1 MLTLLTLLLAAPL
14 PTATLADSIQTLS
27 GVTMPDTVT
36 VNGTPLVL
44 NGMAL
49 RKKMVFKVYVA
60 GLYLPA
66 RNSDAEVILGADAP
80 RQIVLHFL
88 RGVDKGKM
96 CGAWEESLK
105 NNSPDA
111 SADVKEKFTTLC
123 SYMDDVDKDQQ
134 MIFTYLP
141 DQGTSIEVNGVA
153 KGTLEGKEFADALF
167 RSWIGPKPGPG
178 EDFKKKL
185 LGQKKD

>member
-1 MLTLLTLLLAAPL
+1 MLTLLTLLLAAPVST
-14 PTATLADSIQTLS
+14 PSSADSTQTLS
-27 GVTMPDTVT
+27 GVTMPETVT
-36 VNGTPLVL
+36 VNGIDLVL

-60 GLYLPA
+60 GLYLPSKT
-66 RNSDAEVILGADAP
+66 SDAEAILGADEP

-96 CGAWEESLK
+96 CGAWKESLE
-105 NNSPDA
+105 NNSPEA
-111 SADVKEKFTTLC
+111 SPDVKEKFTTLC
-123 SYMDDVDKDQQ
+123 SYMDDIDKNQQ

-141 DQGTSIEVNGVA
+141 EQGTSIEVNGAA

-185 LGQKKD
+185 LGKKD

>member
-1 MLTLLTLLLAAPL
+1 MLTLLTLLLATPVSPL
-14 PTATLADSIQTLS
+14 SIADSVQSLS
-27 GVTMPDTVT
+27 GVTMPETVT
-36 VNGTPLVL
+36 VNGTELVL

-66 RNSDAEVILGADAP
+66 RNSDAAAILDADAP

-96 CGAWEESLK
+96 CDAWEESLK

-111 SADVKEKFTTLC
+111 SADLKDKFATLC

-141 DQGTSIEVNGVA
+141 AQGTSIEVNGAA

-185 LGQKKD
+185 LGQKKG

>member
-1 MLTLLTLLLAAPL
+1 MFTLLTLLLAAPVPL
-14 PTATLADSIQTLS
+14 QSVVDSTRTLS
-27 GVTMPDTVT
+27 GVTMPETVT
-36 VNGTPLVL
+36 VNGTELVL

-49 RKKMVFKVYVA
+49 RKKMVFKVYVG

-66 RNSDAEVILGADAP
+66 RNSDAEAILSADTP
-80 RQIVLHFL
+80 RQMVLHFL

-134 MIFTYLP
+134 MIFTYMP
-141 DQGTSIEVNGVA
+141 AQGTAIEVNGAA
-153 KGTLEGKEFADALF
+153 KGTLESKEFADALF
-167 RSWIGPKPGPG
+167 RSWLGPKPGPG

-185 LGQKKD
+185 LGKKD

>member
-1 MLTLLTLLLAAPL
+1 
-14 PTATLADSIQTLS
+14 
-27 GVTMPDTVT
+27 
-36 VNGTPLVL
+36 
-44 NGMAL
+44 
-49 RKKMVFKVYVA
+49 
-60 GLYLPA
+60 
-66 RNSDAEVILGADAP
+66 
-80 RQIVLHFL
+80 
-88 RGVDKGKM
+88 M
-96 CGAWEESLK
+96 CDAWEESLK

-111 SADVKEKFTTLC
+111 SADLKEKFTTLC
-123 SYMDDVDKDQQ
+123 SYMDDVDKNQQ

-141 DQGTSIEVNGVA
+141 EQGTSIEVNGAA

>member
-1 MLTLLTLLLAAPL
+1 MLTLLTLLLVAPL
-14 PTATLADSIQTLS
+14 PTTTLADSTQTLS
-27 GVTMPDTVT
+27 GVTMPETVT
-36 VNGTPLVL
+36 VNGTELVL

-60 GLYLPA
+60 GLYLPS
-66 RNSDAEVILGADAP
+66 RTSDAEAILGADAP

-111 SADVKEKFTTLC
+111 SPDVKEKFTTLC
-123 SYMDDVDKDQQ
+123 SYMDDVDKDQK
-134 MIFTYLP
+134 MVFTYLP
-141 DQGTSIEVNGVA
+141 EQGTLIEVNSVA

-167 RSWIGPKPGPG
+167 RS
-178 EDFKKKL
+178 
-185 LGQKKD
+185 

>member
-1 MLTLLTLLLAAPL
+1 MLTLLTFLLAAF
-14 PTATLADSIQTLS
+14 PTPSIADSTQTLS
-27 GVTMPDTVT
+27 GVTMPGTVT
-36 VNGTPLVL
+36 VKGTELVL

-66 RNSDAEVILGADAP
+66 RNSDADAILGADTP

-96 CGAWEESLK
+96 CGAWDESLK

-111 SADVKEKFTTLC
+111 SADVKEKFATLC
-123 SYMDDVDKDQQ
+123 KYMDDVDKDQL
-134 MIFTYLP
+134 MVFTYLP
-141 DQGTSIEVNGVA
+141 EQGTTIEVNGAA

-167 RSWIGPKPGPG
+167 RSWLGPKPGPG
-178 EDFKKKL
+178 DDFKKKL
-185 LGQKKD
+185 LGKKD